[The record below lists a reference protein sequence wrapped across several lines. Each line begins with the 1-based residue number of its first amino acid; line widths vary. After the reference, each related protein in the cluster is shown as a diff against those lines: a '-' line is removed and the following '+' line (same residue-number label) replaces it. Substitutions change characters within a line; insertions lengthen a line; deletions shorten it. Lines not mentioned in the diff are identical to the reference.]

1 MKIGV
6 HPNNLHLRLA
16 RLWPGAFADLQP
28 IFVSYAEGRD
38 TAALLESGDINLGG
52 TGSTPPIEADMRG
65 LGVEYVAASAPRPAN
80 GAIFVRSD
88 SPIGSV
94 AELKG
99 RRISLIDG
107 SFHTYLLARSLE
119 GEGMSLPD
127 VERVESGARDALA
140 DLLEGRVDAWVA
152 MSPRLEKALE
162 RDDVRPIVRCGAAI
176 PNRSLFWTLER
187 NGLSAAEIR
196 AIVSELSRIGTE
208 IAADPRAAARLL
220 ASGDRGGSGD
230 RSGSGDRGGTDI
242 DAWEKVVRSRD
253 FTVFPID
260 DAIIAEQQEEADT
273 LLRHGHFDKPI
284 VLKRSE
290 MTKEQGIGR

>member
-1 MKIGV
+1 
-6 HPNNLHLRLA
+6 
-16 RLWPGAFADLQP
+16 
-28 IFVSYAEGRD
+28 
-38 TAALLESGDINLGG
+38 
-52 TGSTPPIEADMRG
+52 
-65 LGVEYVAASAPRPAN
+65 
-80 GAIFVRSD
+80 
-88 SPIGSV
+88 
-94 AELKG
+94 LKG

-127 VERVESGARDALA
+127 VERVESGARDSLA

-162 RDDVRPIVRCGAAI
+162 RDDIRLIVRCGATI

-196 AIVSELSRIGTE
+196 AIVSELSRIGGE
-208 IAADPRAAARLL
+208 IAADPRAAAMLL
-220 ASGDRGGSGD
+220 ASGDRS
-230 RSGSGDRGGTDI
+230 GTDI

-253 FTVFPID
+253 FTVVPID
-260 DAIIAEQQEEADT
+260 DEIIAEQQEEADT
-273 LLRHGHFDKPI
+273 LLRHGHFDTPI

-290 MTKEQGIGR
+290 MTK

>member
-1 MKIGV
+1 V
-6 HPNNLHLRLA
+6 
-16 RLWPGAFADLQP
+16 
-28 IFVSYAEGRD
+28 
-38 TAALLESGDINLGG
+38 LLERGEIDLGG

-65 LGVEYVAASAPRPAN
+65 LAVEYIAASAPRPAN

-94 AELKG
+94 AELKD

-127 VERVESGARDALA
+127 VERVESGARDSLA

-162 RDDVRPIVRCGAAI
+162 RDDVRLIDRCGAAI

-196 AIVSELSRIGTE
+196 AIVSELSRIGVE

-230 RSGSGDRGGTDI
+230 RDGTDI

-260 DAIIAEQQEEADT
+260 DEIIAEQQEEADT
-273 LLRHGHFDKPI
+273 LLRHGHFDKAI
-284 VLKRSE
+284 VLKRPE
-290 MTKEQGIGR
+290 TTR